1 VEFSLY
7 VGDTDSFESGF
18 SHCSLIFLSTDISV
32 WTTYFTVRSSG
43 FCPECSCKFYDSKNG
58 QWLFPQTALSDCY
71 VLGW

>member
-18 SHCSLIFLSTDISV
+18 SQCSLIVLSTDISV
-32 WTTYFTVRSSG
+32 WTTYFSVTSYGS
-43 FCPECSCKFYDSKNG
+43 CPECNYGFYDSKNR

-71 VLGW
+71 VSGW